1 MRLIY
6 LIVIMATCS
15 LCVTANAGN
24 IRETGNTHAGMMTTD
39 DAAEDSIAHAKA
51 YDALSRRMFAV
62 EADRLVFK
70 NGETA
75 FVTSTTNF
83 VLLLGENAIIQIAP
97 FPGGGPNGVG
107 GITVEG
113 KVSNIKMSS
122 DRKHNTT
129 FSMNVMGV
137 GVSANVTIFLIKG
150 SNKASAVITPN
161 YNSNIITL
169 NGSLLP
175 AEESDVYKGN
185 AL

>member
-1 MRLIY
+1 M
-6 LIVIMATCS
+6 
-15 LCVTANAGN
+15 
-24 IRETGNTHAGMMTTD
+24 
-39 DAAEDSIAHAKA
+39 
-51 YDALSRRMFAV
+51 
-62 EADRLVFK
+62 
-70 NGETA
+70 
-75 FVTSTTNF
+75 
-83 VLLLGENAIIQIAP
+83 
-97 FPGGGPNGVG
+97 G